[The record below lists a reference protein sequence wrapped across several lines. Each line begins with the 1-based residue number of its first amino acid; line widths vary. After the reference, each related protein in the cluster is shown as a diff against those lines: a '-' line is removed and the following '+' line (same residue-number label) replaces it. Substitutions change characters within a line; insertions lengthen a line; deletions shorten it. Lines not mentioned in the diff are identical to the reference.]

1 VHMTGR
7 HALFSRQPLS
17 NDTAVWSG
25 IHRDMKKSN
34 AILNLDRFLPFRLT
48 SLSNAITKGFAEAYV
63 EYGLSTP
70 EWRTVMLLA
79 AFPGSSSDEVAARSN
94 IEKSVVSRLIA
105 SLLHRGFI
113 RRALDPDDRRRSSL
127 TLSAKGKAVYDKIM
141 PIANRFDARLRS
153 RLSAEDN
160 RALDRI
166 LREMTEAVRI
176 YEGPPNRSRRIGRS
190 RD

>member
-1 VHMTGR
+1 MKD
-7 HALFSRQPLS
+7 SK
-17 NDTAVWSG
+17 AV
-25 IHRDMKKSN
+25 
-34 AILNLDRFLPFRLT
+34 LNFDRFLPLRLT
-48 SLSNAITKGFAEAYV
+48 FLSNAITNGFAEAYR
-63 EYGLSTP
+63 ERGLSTP

-105 SLLHRGFI
+105 NLLHRGFI
-113 RRALDPDDRRRSSL
+113 RRASDPDDRRRSSL
-127 TLSAKGKAVYDKIM
+127 TLSAKGKAVYNKIV
-141 PIANRFDARLRS
+141 PIANRFDARLRR

-166 LREMTEAVRI
+166 LRELTEAVRI
-176 YEGPPNRSRRIGRS
+176 FEAPPNRSGRIGRS